1 MKKTLF
7 KIFVVLITF
16 GLLILQNYYVLA
28 SNSKEPNKTKL
39 IKVTVNNGKASIKWK
54 KIKNVDGY
62 SVYMSTL
69 KNGKYKKIKNIYGSK
84 NITYIKKNLDYN
96 KEYYFKIKTFKLVKD
111 KKIYSK
117 SSNIRSGGGIIA
129 SIVLTSTSDN
139 ESRNTNLRIACKK
152 INGIILKPGQ
162 KFVWS
167 KVIGRLTETNG
178 YRKAIAYVNGN
189 NRMAYGGGVCQVS
202 TNLYQCVK
210 QSKMKLVERHEHGKA
225 ITYIENGEDATVS
238 QGYKDFI
245 FKNNKSYTIK
255 IIANSWNNVTICQ
268 FYKIGDK

>member
-96 KEYYFKIKTFKLVKD
+96 KEYYFGKRKRIL
-111 KKIYSK
+111 YSYELC
-117 SSNIRSGGGIIA
+117 RC
-129 SIVLTSTSDN
+129 
-139 ESRNTNLRIACKK
+139 R
-152 INGIILKPGQ
+152 
-162 KFVWS
+162 
-167 KVIGRLTETNG
+167 
-178 YRKAIAYVNGN
+178 
-189 NRMAYGGGVCQVS
+189 
-202 TNLYQCVK
+202 
-210 QSKMKLVERHEHGKA
+210 
-225 ITYIENGEDATVS
+225 
-238 QGYKDFI
+238 
-245 FKNNKSYTIK
+245 
-255 IIANSWNNVTICQ
+255 
-268 FYKIGDK
+268 